1 MFAIALIDAE
11 TTDHDRVV
19 TILDAQFET
28 RAQAHDAGQ
37 ALMDR
42 LESAIDDYTQV
53 YTYEVIP
60 VRNPDTIEAHAISM
74 INLFATAE
82 NRDYSITQWI
92 MNEAERNDERE
103 AEEYRYEQTLRGPD
117 YPTYD

>member
-82 NRDYSITQWI
+82 KREYSITAYIQD
-92 MNEAERNDERE
+92 RDE
-103 AEEYRYEQTLRGPD
+103 
-117 YPTYD
+117 